1 MISALTFAVANHSPK
16 GRESQLSV
24 TVDDFEEAQE
34 QKEPGEQREQSLAE
48 KRVLCASS
56 FSEPPYNRRN
66 HRKSVQWARRLSRLG
81 PRPTPRSLERTSQ
94 QRKGLL
100 PRSERQEL
108 AELVKN
114 RMKNLGLSTAGYGR
128 GLVGC
133 KRKNRIVHFLKTS
146 EISSEFFLSKGW
158 MCFVGKTR
166 RIWPPSNVVPP
177 FPLCIGMA
185 RVQSQLEI
193 NA

>member
-24 TVDDFEEAQE
+24 TVDDFEEPQE

-48 KRVLCASS
+48 KRVLCTSS
-56 FSEPPYNRRN
+56 FSEPPSNRRN

-81 PRPTPRSLERTSQ
+81 PRPTPRSLERTSH

-114 RMKNLGLSTAGYGR
+114 RMKNLGLSTAGYDEMNES
-128 GLVGC
+128 LSSYSYVLLNPSPDT
-133 KRKNRIVHFLKTS
+133 KLELNDIVYIIRQEPLSFVPNTPGSRTS
-146 EISSEFFLSKGW
+146 SFGNCQWISENPELE
-158 MCFVGKTR
+158 
-166 RIWPPSNVVPP
+166 
-177 FPLCIGMA
+177 
-185 RVQSQLEI
+185 SQL
-193 NA
+193 